1 MADRCTCAVVRSR
14 RGSDSGGIRTCVRLS
29 TCRLPPH
36 TADPSAA
43 LETRTGCEVWLAG
56 AAQPS
61 ASFKLRG
68 MGLAAERAVARGAR
82 GLVSSSGG
90 NAGYA
95 VAWAGRS
102 LDVPVTVV
110 VPTTTGNRMRKMI
123 AEAGATVHVAGDAWD
138 EAHAAAITLAADTGG
153 ALLHPFDHPDIWE
166 GHSTMMTEV
175 AAEGLVPSG
184 GRGSGRRRPT
194 VRRIAGHATRGLDGR
209 TGTGCRDRRGSLL
222 LRGKTGWTV
231 SDLARHHIARR
242 HTRGQARL

>member
-1 MADRCTCAVVRSR
+1 
-14 RGSDSGGIRTCVRLS
+14 
-29 TCRLPPH
+29 
-36 TADPSAA
+36 
-43 LETRTGCEVWLAG
+43 
-56 AAQPS
+56 
-61 ASFKLRG
+61 
-68 MGLAAERAVARGAR
+68 
-82 GLVSSSGG
+82 
-90 NAGYA
+90 
-95 VAWAGRS
+95 
-102 LDVPVTVV
+102 
-110 VPTTTGNRMRKMI
+110 MRKMI

-175 AAEGLVPSG
+175 AA
-184 GRGSGRRRPT
+184 
-194 VRRIAGHATRGLDGR
+194 LDGR